1 MPFNFLQYSTAF
13 QIPKLLTGLSA
24 WIGHAPFAFALM
36 EMMRPSTFVELGTH
50 AGDSYC
56 IFCQAVDA
64 LKLQTT
70 CTAVDTWIGDE
81 HTGRYGEEIYQRLRQ
96 YHDPLYGRFSRL
108 LRSAFEA
115 AAEQFADGS
124 VDLLH
129 LDGLHSYEAVRRDLE
144 TWLPKMSASGVILLH
159 DTAER
164 QRDFG
169 VWKLWEEVCARYPN
183 FAFVHAHG
191 LGVLGVGSNVREP
204 VLRFLR
210 EANEDTEYVRTAFG
224 RLGEGVT
231 NLQTVL
237 HTMHGAAQLQAIIDE
252 WKRHTGQVDVGQVDV
267 GPQTAQP
274 LHLPAVFNST
284 LIKQVRMMARENL
297 RWRRGGAQ

>member
-1 MPFNFLQYSTAF
+1 MRFNFLQYSMAF
-13 QIPKLLTGLSA
+13 AIPKYLTGLSA

-56 IFCQAVDA
+56 VFCQAVDA

-70 CTAVDTWIGDE
+70 CTAIDTWTGDE
-81 HTGRYGEEIYQRLRQ
+81 HTGRYGQEIYQRLRQ

-108 LRSAFEA
+108 LRTTFDA

-129 LDGLHSYEAVRRDLE
+129 LDGLHTYDAVRKDLQ
-144 TWLPKMSASGVILLH
+144 TWLPKMSGGGVILIH
-159 DTAER
+159 DTVER

-169 VWKLWEEVCARYPN
+169 AWKVWEEVCARYPN

-191 LGVLGVGSNVREP
+191 LGVLGVGSNLGEA
-204 VLRFLR
+204 VLRFFR
-210 EANEDTEYVRTAFG
+210 EANEDAEYVRTAFG
-224 RLGEGVT
+224 RLGEGVAH
-231 NLQTVL
+231 LQTVMF
-237 HTMHGAAQLQAIIDE
+237 TMQGAAQIQAIIDE
-252 WKRHTGQVDVGQVDV
+252 WKRQTGQAGVA
-267 GPQTAQP
+267 PEIAQASAS
-274 LHLPAVFNST
+274 PALFNSA
-284 LIKQVRMMARENL
+284 LIEQVRLIARENL
-297 RWRRGGAQ
+297 SLRRGSPQ